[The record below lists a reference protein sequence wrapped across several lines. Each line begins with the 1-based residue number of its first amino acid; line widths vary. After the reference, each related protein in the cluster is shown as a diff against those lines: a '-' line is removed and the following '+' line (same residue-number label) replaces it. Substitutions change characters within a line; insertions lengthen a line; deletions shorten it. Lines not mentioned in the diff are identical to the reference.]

1 MVKPVHQIKTWERID
16 GIKKE
21 LDYPLP
27 PFGVE
32 IDDAEITS
40 DQKNFGKCAH
50 TQ

>member
-1 MVKPVHQIKTWERID
+1 MLLQRAI
-16 GIKKE
+16 
-21 LDYPLP
+21 LP
-27 PFGVE
+27 HCAPFGVE